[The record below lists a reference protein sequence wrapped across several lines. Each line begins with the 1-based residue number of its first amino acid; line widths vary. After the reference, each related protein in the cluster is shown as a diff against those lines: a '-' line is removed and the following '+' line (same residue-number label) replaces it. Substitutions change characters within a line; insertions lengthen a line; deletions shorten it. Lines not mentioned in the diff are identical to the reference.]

1 MIFFSTLRTLE
12 LSLVDL
18 WDLLW
23 SLYCLWVLETKS
35 VPRIVKFKPKCC
47 LVILK
52 SKLLQWTLQLTK
64 VSKFMWISWMK
75 IIQNTLQN
83 CEASQ
88 QFSHCTFFILFCRIK
103 IIMLNYFFCARKL
116 KWTLDF
122 FFYFRKLD
130 MNKSYS
136 SSPEWF
142 VNYFPLHNQ
151 VIIFRVTK
159 NRVIRKTQNI

>member
-103 IIMLNYFFCARKL
+103 IIMLNYFFCARKCNKASIFTIIRVHL
-116 KWTLDF
+116 WE
-122 FFYFRKLD
+122 KL
-130 MNKSYS
+130 SHFL
-136 SSPEWF
+136 W
-142 VNYFPLHNQ
+142 
-151 VIIFRVTK
+151 
-159 NRVIRKTQNI
+159 IRGRGESFKAQWA